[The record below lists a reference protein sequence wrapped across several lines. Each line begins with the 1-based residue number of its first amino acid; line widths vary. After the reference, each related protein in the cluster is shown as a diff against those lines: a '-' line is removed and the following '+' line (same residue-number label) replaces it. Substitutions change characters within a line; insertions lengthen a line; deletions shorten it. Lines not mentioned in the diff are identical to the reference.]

1 MKKNY
6 EHISTQVE
14 SIKESLKEIGIND
27 HNKILDSIK
36 TLQSEHNATSKNYS
50 SFRDKKVIAE
60 TNIKNLKDKIK
71 TLNIE
76 IEKDKINYNN
86 YRKFFIIR
94 EWIND
99 YFIPTIGVIEQ
110 NMQSSFIEEFN
121 EDFKKWFSI
130 LIDDPSKDTQIDST
144 FTPMIEQQGGT
155 LLFSHLSGGEKTS
168 IALAYR
174 LALNKLVSFVA
185 NWDNSNLLIL
195 DEPTDG
201 FSTTQ
206 LSKIRD
212 IFNELTHTQ
221 IIVVSHEKELASYVD
236 QTFYVKK
243 IDDKSS
249 ITRQ

>member
-1 MKKNY
+1 MFPG
-6 EHISTQVE
+6 
-14 SIKESLKEIGIND
+14 SINC
-27 HNKILDSIK
+27 N
-36 TLQSEHNATSKNYS
+36 TTSKNYS

-71 TLNIE
+71 TLNTE

-110 NMQSSFIEEFN
+110 NMLSSFIEEFN